1 MLKGWKIIP
10 WSFNS
15 LFPPTVIETIYQSL
29 DLSFHRY
36 YRGSEF
42 LFDTIQS
49 KYKTYETIIKC
60 LKQRQSRDYFVF
72 IFQEH
77 LDTSELSDLMTDSTS
92 SPMSSIDSNFQ
103 TPNTSSSHTNV
114 IIPRGARR
122 LSGKQST
129 NSSHQPHSVDSGI
142 GSPRSI
148 PLYSPTTPITPKTS
162 SSPSV
167 SFSENS
173 PEK

>member
-1 MLKGWKIIP
+1 MDP
-10 WSFNS
+10 
-15 LFPPTVIETIYQSL
+15 
-29 DLSFHRY
+29 
-36 YRGSEF
+36 
-42 LFDTIQS
+42 
-49 KYKTYETIIKC
+49 
-60 LKQRQSRDYFVF
+60 
-72 IFQEH
+72 
-77 LDTSELSDLMTDSTS
+77 SELSDLMTDSTS

-103 TPNTSSSHTNV
+103 PPNTSSSHTNV

-167 SFSENS
+167 SLSENS

>member
-1 MLKGWKIIP
+1 MFETKTEKK
-10 WSFNS
+10 
-15 LFPPTVIETIYQSL
+15 LF
-29 DLSFHRY
+29 
-36 YRGSEF
+36 
-42 LFDTIQS
+42 
-49 KYKTYETIIKC
+49 
-60 LKQRQSRDYFVF
+60 YFF
-72 IFQEH
+72 SFQEH
-77 LDTSELSDLMTDSTS
+77 LDTSDLSDLMTDSTS

-103 TPNTSSSHTNV
+103 TPNTSSSHTAV
-114 IIPRGARR
+114 IMPRGARR
-122 LSGKQST
+122 LSGKQT

-167 SFSENS
+167 TSENS